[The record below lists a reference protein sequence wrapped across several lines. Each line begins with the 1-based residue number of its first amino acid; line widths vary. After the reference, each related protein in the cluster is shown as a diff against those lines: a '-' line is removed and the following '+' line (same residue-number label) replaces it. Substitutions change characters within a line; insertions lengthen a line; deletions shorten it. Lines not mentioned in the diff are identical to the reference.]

1 MFTGG
6 ISTAELDRLSD
17 PTRGAPLK
25 SRITTE
31 TFPPASTFKVI
42 SVPAAV
48 ASGAKLKGTY
58 DCSPSLTVGGRVFK
72 NFESR
77 GYGTI
82 DLHKALVVSCDTVFY
97 RLAYA
102 AWQAQGGLAAPPGAK
117 DHFVETARAFG
128 IGRATGIDVPGE
140 SAGRIPDRAWKEQ
153 YWAATR
159 AATCK
164 RASSGYP
171 EVARTDKARAA
182 YLTPARGRELRERLA
197 VPRG

>member
-1 MFTGG
+1 M
-6 ISTAELDRLSD
+6 
-17 PTRGAPLK
+17 
-25 SRITTE
+25 
-31 TFPPASTFKVI
+31 
-42 SVPAAV
+42 PAAV
-48 ASGAKLKGTY
+48 ASGAKLEGTY

-82 DLHKALVVSCDTVFY
+82 DLHTALVVSCDTVFY

-117 DHFVETARAFG
+117 DPFVETARAFG

-153 YWAATR
+153 SGR
-159 AATCK
+159 RPGPR
-164 RASSGYP
+164 RASGP
-171 EVARTDKARAA
+171 RVA
-182 YLTPARGRELRERLA
+182 TPRSPGPTR
-197 VPRG
+197 PGPPT